1 MKKIKNIVSG
11 GFLVIV
17 FAFLSASCT
26 DFLNDPPRGVDIPNT
41 ISHYSTL
48 LAHPH
53 TINLVFPRISPSGGT
68 IMSPSSHYWL
78 FMTDELMATP
88 ESFNNM
94 TVAQRNAFQ
103 WQANIFT
110 PDDHPFEWGGLY
122 RQIFIYNL
130 VTNEVMDATDGTIA
144 ERRQIQA
151 EARVARAWNY
161 MMLAQFFARPF
172 NPATASTDLA
182 VPLVLEASTGQSNF
196 TRATVQQIWDF
207 ILTELEEAVPQLN
220 DITTSRFR
228 IARFAGYNIMGRAY
242 MLVHNYERA
251 LYAFTE
257 AELLRN
263 RATLPIE
270 LFNYSELMPVWTADP
285 TWHNGGVFPGMLHS
299 SNTENVL
306 TRQIGVNPL
315 AAGIAGTAPPRAFIK
330 PEFMAM
336 FLEGD
341 LRRYI
346 YNRRGDATYYRREAR
361 TSHNEGLDLPMF
373 YINFAEV
380 LARTGNVTRARE
392 VITHFRSHR
401 FAEGFEAIPINV
413 VSQADLIRFIVQERL
428 LEYMATGHRWFDMR
442 RLWNDPLFQHLK
454 VNYTRFDGTTTWTLT
469 EDRLLYR
476 IPPSVMVFN
485 PNMPNNP

>member
-1 MKKIKNIVSG
+1 MKKIKNIAFG
-11 GFLVIV
+11 GLLIV
-17 FAFLSASCT
+17 LSAFLSGGCT

-48 LAHPH
+48 LVHPH
-53 TINLVFPRISPSGGT
+53 TINIVFPRISPTGNT
-68 IMSPSSHYWL
+68 ILSPSSHYWM
-78 FMTDELMATP
+78 FMTDELIATP
-88 ESFNNM
+88 ESLNNM
-94 TVAQRNAFQ
+94 TIAQRNAFQ
-103 WQANIFT
+103 WRADIFT
-110 PDDHPFEWGGLY
+110 PDDHPVEWGGMY

-130 VTNEVMDATDGTIA
+130 VVNEVMDATDGTLA

-161 MMLAQFFARPF
+161 MMLAQFFAKPF

-207 ILTELEEAVPQLN
+207 ILTELEESVPYLS
-220 DITTSRFR
+220 DMTTSRFR
-228 IARFAGYNIMGRAY
+228 MARFAGYNIMGRAY
-242 MLVHNYERA
+242 MLVHNHERA

-257 AELLRN
+257 AEMLKN
-263 RATLPIE
+263 RTTLPIE
-270 LFNYSELMPVWTADP
+270 LFNYREMMPIWTEDAR
-285 TWHNGGVFPGMLHS
+285 WHNGEVYPGMLHS
-299 SNTENVL
+299 TNTENVL

-315 AAGIAGTAPPRAFIK
+315 TAGIGGSAPPRALIK
-330 PEFMAM
+330 PEFMGM

-346 YNRRGDATYYRREAR
+346 YNRRAFEFYRREAR
-361 TSHNEGLDLPMF
+361 ISHNEGVDLPMF

-380 LARTGNVTRARE
+380 LARTGHVERARE
-392 VITHFRSHR
+392 VITYFRKHR
-401 FAEGFEAIPINV
+401 FEEGFEDIPEEV

-454 VNYTRFDGTTTWTLT
+454 TNYTRFDGTNTWTLT
-469 EDRLLYR
+469 EDRLVYR

>member
-1 MKKIKNIVSG
+1 VLLA
-11 GFLVIV
+11 GFLG
-17 FAFLSASCT
+17 SCT

-41 ISHYSTL
+41 VSHYSTL
-48 LAHPH
+48 LVHPH
-53 TINLVFPRISPSGGT
+53 TINFTFPRISPTGNT
-68 IMSPSSHYWL
+68 ILSPSSLYWL
-78 FMTDELMATP
+78 FMTDELIAT
-88 ESFNNM
+88 EETFNNM
-94 TVAQRNAFQ
+94 TTAQRNAFR
-103 WQANIFT
+103 WQANVFD
-110 PDDHPFEWGGLY
+110 PDDHPIEWGGMY

-130 VTNEVMDATDGTIA
+130 VVSEVMDATDGTLA

-161 MMLAQFFARPF
+161 MMLAQFFAKPF

-207 ILTELEEAVPQLN
+207 ILTELEEAVPYLN
-220 DITTSRFR
+220 DMTTSRFR
-228 IARFAGYNIMGRAY
+228 IARFAGYNIMGRAH

-257 AELLRN
+257 AETLKN
-263 RATLPIE
+263 RTTIPIG
-270 LFNYSELMPVWTADP
+270 LFNYREKMPIWTEDA
-285 TWHNGGVFPGMLHS
+285 TWHNGNVYPGLLDAAH
-299 SNTENVL
+299 TENVL
-306 TRQIGVNPL
+306 TRQITVNPL
-315 AAGIAGTAPPRAFIK
+315 TSGINGGAPPRALIK

-341 LRRYI
+341 LRRNI
-346 YNRRGDATYYRREAR
+346 YNRRAFDYYRREAKM
-361 TSHNEGLDLPMF
+361 SHNEGVDLPMF

-380 LARTGNVTRARE
+380 LARTGNLERARE
-392 VITHFRSHR
+392 IITYFRKHR
-401 FAEGFEAIPINV
+401 FEEGFEDIPTDV
-413 VSQADLIRFIVQERL
+413 VSQSDLIVFIVQERL

-442 RLWNDPLFQHLK
+442 RLWNDSLFQHLK
-454 VNYTRFDGTTTWTLT
+454 ENYTHFDGTNTWTLT
-469 EDRLLYR
+469 PERLVYR